1 MIAGR
6 TLGDVD
12 FAAPNGAGESTE
24 NLTPAKRAHSL
35 HIKPEDITMLRTLP
49 TPIFSRVAI
58 AVRQLLFPAVV
69 LTSAACDNPTEPI
82 RSHPRPNFALTA
94 PVAKGQILFT
104 SASTPVGLFVVDP
117 GTTNVVQ
124 LSNGSG
130 DYSGGAWSADYTKI
144 VFEKGL
150 WGGLWMMDADGT
162 NETQVLAMPEVRGAA
177 FSPDGQYIAFIAN
190 VPDAQVHTVEIATGQ
205 VKQLT
210 NLTGIGLRISWSADG
225 KRLLYSRQVGTSYN
239 LFSIAPDGTGMKQ
252 LTKCVKVVCWDGQYS
267 PDGTQIAFIYGGQ
280 VATMAANGG
289 KITTVTSAADPQPHY
304 PSWSPKGDQLAYER
318 QLGPQHDIWVVDL
331 VNGTTTP
338 VVTNRVDDTTPSWS
352 R

>member
-1 MIAGR
+1 M
-6 TLGDVD
+6 LG
-12 FAAPNGAGESTE
+12 
-24 NLTPAKRAHSL
+24 
-35 HIKPEDITMLRTLP
+35 TLP
-49 TPIFSRVAI
+49 TPIFSRVAS
-58 AVRQLLFPAVV
+58 AVRHLLLPALV

-94 PVAKGQILFT
+94 PVPKGQILFT
-104 SASTPVGLFVVDP
+104 SGSTENQLFVVDP
-117 GTTNVVQ
+117 ATTNVVQ
-124 LSNGSG
+124 LSPSGLG
-130 DYSGGAWSADYTKI
+130 DYSVGSWSADYAKI
-144 VFEKGL
+144 AFRKGL

-177 FSPDGQYIAFIAN
+177 FSPDGKYIAFIAN

-210 NLTGIGLRISWSADG
+210 NLTGIGLRISWSVDG
-225 KRLLYSRQVGTSYN
+225 KKLLFSRQVGTSYN

-252 LTKCVKVVCWDGQYS
+252 LTKCKVVCWDGQYS

-289 KITTVTSAADPQPHY
+289 KITTVTSAADPQPHW
-304 PSWSPKGDQLAYER
+304 PSWSPKGDRLAYER
-318 QLGPQHDIWVVDL
+318 QLGPQHDIRVVDL
-331 VNGTTTP
+331 GNGATTP
-338 VVTNRVDDTTPSWS
+338 VVTSRVDDTTPSGC